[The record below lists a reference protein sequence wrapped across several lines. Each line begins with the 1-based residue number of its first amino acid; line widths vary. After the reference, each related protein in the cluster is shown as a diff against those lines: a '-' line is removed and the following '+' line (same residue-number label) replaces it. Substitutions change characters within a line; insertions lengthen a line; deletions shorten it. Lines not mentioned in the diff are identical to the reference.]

1 MIEPT
6 FQPTKTSRWRPLV
19 QAAFLL
25 LWLAPLRLFNICG
38 PVFHCYACPL
48 AAFAC
53 PVGMLAQFSAM
64 HAIPFVVIGTLGL
77 VGVAVGGFVCGWA
90 CPFGFLQDLAARIS
104 PPRFDLPGWLS
115 HFRYVVLFGLV
126 LLIPWFFG
134 TESPLF
140 FCRLCPISTLEV
152 SLPELA
158 RPNAWKLGITI
169 VVVAGMFLIRRPW
182 CRVLCPLGLIFGWFN
197 RIAFF
202 GLRFDN
208 SNCAKCQRCP
218 RTCDYGA
225 KLSQRD
231 TDTRCIR
238 CLDCMRCKST
248 KAGL

>member
-1 MIEPT
+1 MTQKFP
-6 FQPTKTSRWRPLV
+6 PSKLSRKRPLV
-19 QAAFLL
+19 QALFLL
-25 LWLAPLRLFNICG
+25 LWLAPLRMFNICA

-53 PVGMLAQFSAM
+53 PVGMMASFSAL
-64 HAIPFVVIGTLGL
+64 HVVPWVVIGTLGF

-90 CPFGFLQDLAARIS
+90 CPFGFLQDLAAKIS
-104 PPRFDLPGWLS
+104 PPRFDLPRWTS
-115 HFRYVVLFGLV
+115 HFRYIVLIGFV

-134 TESPLF
+134 AGSSWF
-140 FCRLCPISTLEV
+140 FCRLCPVSALEV
-152 SLPELA
+152 SLPDLI

-169 VVVAGMFLIRRPW
+169 VVVAGMFLVRHPW

-218 RTCDYGA
+218 ATCDYGA
-225 KLSQRD
+225 KLAQRD
-231 TDTRCIR
+231 TDSRCIR
-238 CLDCMRCKST
+238 CLDCVRCKST
-248 KAGL
+248 KVGL